1 MTVLGIRFDES
12 DEPAAGPSASRRDDF
27 DLAKKE
33 EQDLQ
38 RAIQESEREAAAAE
52 AARQSRIPQ
61 PSQSTP
67 QRQSTPLSN
76 GYVPQTLP
84 GTYPTQKPLP
94 DPELPV
100 TQPVSRARALYDF
113 TPDPSTPGELPF
125 RKGDVIRIL
134 EKVYTEWWRGEC
146 RGRVGIFPVNWVEV
160 IPDPTREELIREATV
175 EHEVFSRVGEVD
187 RLLELLNRGEEGE
200 EVMELYGQ
208 CVSLRPKI
216 QRLIDKYTD
225 RKSERLSCLYVRM
238 LLIVCRRVLGDSF
251 KIRRCGKAVCCY
263 ARCS

>member
-1 MTVLGIRFDES
+1 M
-12 DEPAAGPSASRRDDF
+12 
-27 DLAKKE
+27 
-33 EQDLQ
+33 
-38 RAIQESEREAAAAE
+38 
-52 AARQSRIPQ
+52 
-61 PSQSTP
+61 
-67 QRQSTPLSN
+67 
-76 GYVPQTLP
+76 
-84 GTYPTQKPLP
+84 
-94 DPELPV
+94 
-100 TQPVSRARALYDF
+100 
-113 TPDPSTPGELPF
+113 
-125 RKGDVIRIL
+125 

-225 RKSERLSCLYVRM
+225 RKSKLLSSRVRM
-238 LLIVCRRVLGDSF
+238 SLIVCRRVPGDPF
-251 KIRRCGKAVCCY
+251 EIRRRGKAVCRY
-263 ARCS
+263 ARCSSTGIRTAATSTSWYVSSLFM